1 MPTELSH
8 HCKWSSKHS
17 TQLLF
22 LNFLPQQPP
31 KARFTSTFLWVFIP
45 FLSSNWEPIVSLLSL
60 FRRVRLCDPADC
72 SPPGSTV
79 RGVLQ
84 ARIVEW
90 VAMPSSRGSSWARD
104 WTHVSYISGRLVLY
118 HWKALLFSIA
128 MQILL
133 IFTTISLFLSLH
145 LIGHYNFSSYQVLE
159 EDLIFCLSQ

>member
-60 FRRVRLCDPADC
+60 FRRVRLCDPTDC

-90 VAMPSSRGSSWARD
+90 VVMPSSRGSSWARD
-104 WTHVSYISGRLVLY
+104 WTHFSY
-118 HWKALLFSIA
+118 
-128 MQILL
+128 
-133 IFTTISLFLSLH
+133 LH
-145 LIGHYNFSSYQVLE
+145 LLLWQSGSLLLVPRGKPITGVNPISYFIVYHQ
-159 EDLIFCLSQ
+159 F